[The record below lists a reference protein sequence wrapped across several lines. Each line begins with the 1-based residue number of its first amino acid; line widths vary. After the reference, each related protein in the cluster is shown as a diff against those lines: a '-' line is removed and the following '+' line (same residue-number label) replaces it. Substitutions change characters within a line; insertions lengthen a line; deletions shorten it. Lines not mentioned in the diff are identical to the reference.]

1 MSATTARLLAD
12 AVLALHAAFVAF
24 VVLGLVAILVGGA
37 LRWRSVRDP
46 YFRALHLAAIG
57 LVLAEAWAGVTCPLT
72 SLEDSLRAAAGEA
85 TYSGAFVAHWLGRF
99 LYWQAPPVGIRDGLH
114 DLRQRAGG
122 SSARGRSARR
132 LDAPPIPEND
142 PARPARAPD
151 GPSGCSSEAR
161 RQGLID
167 HSGSFLITPPARADS

>member
-85 TYSGAFVAHWLGRF
+85 TYSGAFVAHGLGRF
-99 LYWQAPPVGIRDGLH
+99 LYGQAPPVGIRDGLH
-114 DLRQRAGG
+114 DLRHCRG
-122 SSARGRSARR
+122 SELVAR
-132 LDAPPIPEND
+132 PPAAVPRVALT
-142 PARPARAPD
+142 PPPSPKTTRPARR
-151 GPSGCSSEAR
+151 GRRTG
-161 RQGLID
+161 RQGVQARPGVR
-167 HSGSFLITPPARADS
+167 GSSTTRGAS